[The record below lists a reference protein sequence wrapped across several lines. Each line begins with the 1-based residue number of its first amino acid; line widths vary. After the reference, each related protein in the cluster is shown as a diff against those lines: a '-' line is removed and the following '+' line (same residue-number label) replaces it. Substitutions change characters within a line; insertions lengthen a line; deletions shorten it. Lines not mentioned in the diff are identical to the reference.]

1 MQLLLLLL
9 LLLPS
14 VGIIV
19 PTELGII
26 RYYYDLAARLGKPA
40 YGYLFFAQYFLP
52 PPYGSMEGYFVYCVF
67 VFTPPYGSMDGYLV
81 YLV

>member
-26 RYYYDLAARLGKPA
+26 GYYYDLAARLGKPA
-40 YGYLFFAQYFLP
+40 YGYLFFAQYFYPHHTVVWRGTSFTVCLFLP
-52 PPYGSMEGYFVYCVF
+52 HHTVVWTG
-67 VFTPPYGSMDGYLV
+67 T
-81 YLV
+81 